1 MRHLG
6 ACGSR
11 SDRDDDEGGW
21 PDRRDLRKAEKEIE
35 AEAAAFQVAS
45 RAGLVTRS
53 ATYLVRYVR
62 DADISKISLEWI
74 ARATA
79 RIERLSKIL

>member
-1 MRHLG
+1 MMNCNSQAA
-6 ACGSR
+6 ACQTR
-11 SDRDDDEGGW
+11 C
-21 PDRRDLRKAEKEIE
+21 RKAEMKIE

-53 ATYLVRYVR
+53 AAYLAPHVR

-74 ARATA
+74 ARAA
-79 RIERLSKIL
+79 RIERLSKIRYGSMAF